1 MLIIGLENTEIDVR
15 CPRHTIHFMRFGYE
29 KYIERVLKLSGLKE
43 LTKLEVKK
51 YETWTPYRL

>member
-1 MLIIGLENTEIDVR
+1 MIFVR

-29 KYIERVLKLSGLKE
+29 EYIKRVLKLSGLKE